1 MQRIFIFAV
10 LALSFSAFAV
20 AQTPDEMAKARQAE
34 QLAVKAY
41 QEKNYVEFLFQM
53 KQANAARPNHPRL
66 IYNLASAYAT
76 AGESLPVYTL
86 LERLA
91 NMGLFFDIAKDADFA
106 MFVGSRRFKAIVA
119 RFAENVKAV
128 NNSSRAFTL
137 DDKTLINEG
146 LAYYAKTETFY
157 IGSVH
162 QRKIVAVKNGVATEF
177 SSAADGLWSVLGMR
191 VDLARGWLWVCT
203 AAFPQMRG
211 FDARDKGR
219 SGIFKYDLRTGRLA
233 KKYELPDGNHAL
245 GDLVIRRDGSVFA
258 TDSASPVIYTI
269 DQKRD
274 ELEEFVRSDN
284 FASLQG
290 LAFSN
295 GDREMYVADYSK
307 GIFRVDMASKQ
318 ITQLKAGENVTLL
331 GIDGLYYYRGKLIAI
346 QNGITPHRV
355 VSFSITGKNGERID
369 EYKTLEA
376 NHADFM
382 EPTLGTLIG
391 SDFYYV
397 ANSQWPLVNEKA
409 ELTLDKLR
417 QPVVLKLDVKKALV
431 K

>member
-1 MQRIFIFAV
+1 MKRISLFVAIFV
-10 LALSFSAFAV
+10 VVTVSAL
-20 AQTPDEMAKARQAE
+20 AQTPEEMAKARQAE
-34 QLAVKAY
+34 QSAIKAY
-41 QEKNYVEFLFQM
+41 QAKNYVEFLAQM
-53 KQANAARPNHPRL
+53 KLANAARPNHPRL

-76 AGESLPVYTL
+76 AGESEPVYKS

-106 MFVGSRRFKAIVA
+106 MFVGSGRFKAIEA
-119 RFAENVKAV
+119 KFADNKKAV
-128 NNSSRAFTL
+128 NNSTRAFSI
-137 DDKTLINEG
+137 DDKTLISEG
-146 LAYYAKTETFY
+146 LAYNAKTETFY
-157 IGSVH
+157 VGSVH
-162 QRKIVAVKNGVATEF
+162 QRKIVAVKNGVAADF
-177 SSAADGLWSVLGMR
+177 SSPADGLWSVLGMR
-191 VDLARGWLWVCT
+191 VDIARGWLWVCT

-211 FDARDKGR
+211 FEAKDKGK
-219 SGIFKYDLRTGRLA
+219 SGIFKYDLRTGKLA
-233 KKYELPDGNHAL
+233 KKYILPDGNHAL
-245 GDLVIRRDGSVFA
+245 GDILIGRDGAIFT
-258 TDSASPVIYTI
+258 TDSVSPVIYTI
-269 DQKRD
+269 DPKRD

-295 GDREMYVADYSK
+295 GDREMFVADYSK
-307 GIFRVDMASKQ
+307 GIFRVDMATKQ
-318 ITQLKAGENVTLL
+318 IVQLKAGENVTLL

-355 VSFSITGKNGERID
+355 VSFSVRGVRID
-369 EYKTLEA
+369 EFKPLEA
-376 NHADFM
+376 NHTDFM

-391 SDFYYV
+391 DEFYYV

-417 QPVVLKLDVKKALV
+417 QSVVLKLDAKKALV